1 MPRFSNTCPK
11 LRRSKLEGFFS
22 NVLLDV
28 LLFHGVFCNISVWPN
43 SLQPSVLNISVMRF
57 WSQVSDE
64 AAAERHTVGGDGRS
78 RDDRHRGSRRRK
90 PEGNRCCSVPLQR
103 LTSVP
108 SSWCTGE
115 FFPLLWKYI
124 PRPPSVT
131 CTPSRWRLLSDQFFR
146 TETVEMTSS
155 LLRYFTFGVTSAGGA
170 RGGASDWFSAY
181 AGLAAGS
188 SHPIQQRGA
197 GDAPTFSQEQPGG
210 GAVDQRQTGERS
222 ENPGCTVDKLEQ
234 SGSSGLQRF
243 YCFLIWYMIERIM

>member
-1 MPRFSNTCPK
+1 MKRLQNDT
-11 LRRSKLEGFFS
+11 
-22 NVLLDV
+22 LLVVMGDHGMTDTGDHGGESQKETDAA
-28 LLFHGVFCNISVWPN
+28 LFLYSGSPLFPA
-43 SLQPSVLNISVMRF
+43 PDA
-57 WSQVSDE
+57 QVSSF
-64 AAAERHTVGGDGRS
+64 H
-78 RDDRHRGSRRRK
+78 
-90 PEGNRCCSVPLQR
+90 CCEN
-103 LTSVP
+103 TSP
-108 SSWCTGE
+108 D
-115 FFPLLWKYI
+115 LLPW
-124 PRPPSVT
+124 PVHL
-131 CTPSRWRLLSDQFFR
+131 LLSDQIFR

-188 SHPIQQRGA
+188 SHPLQQRGA